1 MKITI
6 DLPAELLDEIDLLAK
21 QQGVTRD
28 RMIAELI
35 EFGFRQAQDAPAEEI

>member
-6 DLPAELLDEIDLLAK
+6 DIPEELLDEIDLLAK

-35 EFGFRQAQDAPAEEI
+35 ELGLTKKQADDQLLS